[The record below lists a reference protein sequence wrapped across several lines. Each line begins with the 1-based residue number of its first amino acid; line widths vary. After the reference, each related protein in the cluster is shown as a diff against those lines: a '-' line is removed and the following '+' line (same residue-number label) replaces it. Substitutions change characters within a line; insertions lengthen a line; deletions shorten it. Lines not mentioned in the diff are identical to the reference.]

1 MNGLDLIKMKY
12 QDLFTISELT
22 SSQQKGDNNQ
32 RTRSNTSNTLLKT
45 LFMIGSFLRR
55 QFICLIS

>member
-32 RTRSNTSNTLLKT
+32 RSNTSNTLLKT

>member
-12 QDLFTISELT
+12 QDLFTISEST

-32 RTRSNTSNTLLKT
+32 RSNTSNTLLKT

-55 QFICLIS
+55 Q

>member
-12 QDLFTISELT
+12 QDLFTISEST

-32 RTRSNTSNTLLKT
+32 RSNTSNTLLKT